1 MNCTLSA
8 GRLPD
13 GLDLVSFFDG
23 LVFFAPVALLVRTT
37 AGVSAGQF
45 FLLQAVIS
53 AASLAGELPC
63 GRLTDRIGY
72 RHTIRLCEGCFFL
85 ARALLL
91 AAFLTRSLPLFV
103 LEAAVEGLA
112 ISLESGTWDAYLYG
126 ALPPDRYLPKQA
138 RMENWGTA
146 GFLVSTVGYVG
157 LYAAGGLPALLGAT
171 VCASAVAFA
180 LSFTLPRET
189 ARREREA
196 VRTPGGLG
204 RLLASRQAWLLMGLL
219 AALSVGRLLVN
230 FFYAERLGACGL
242 GELWMTPVILGYSC
256 IQMLAA
262 PILGRVR
269 RQKWAVAGFC
279 AAAGVG
285 AGAGADAG
293 AAFAAGGAR
302 LHREPV
308 AERPDRPAGPGR
320 APGRGAVGLPH
331 GVQRVRAGVPD
342 RIVGHCGFG
351 PGRLLWGG
359 GGRSGV
365 PWRSGAVRRPQT
377 VRAKPSP
384 SSLLGRT
391 GILSDFFVYI

>member
-126 ALPPDRYLPKQA
+126 ALPPDRYLPKKA

-146 GFLVSTVGYVG
+146 GFLVSTLGYVG

-171 VCASAVAFA
+171 VCASAAAFA

-285 AGAGADAG
+285 MALLGVARRAVPALALMLVLPLLLAVPGCIVSLWQNALIDRQGQAERRAEALSAFHMASSVFELVFLTGSSAIAALGPAACFGAAG
-293 AAFAAGGAR
+293 AALACLGAAALCGG
-302 LHREPV
+302 PK
-308 AERPDRPAGPGR
+308 
-320 APGRGAVGLPH
+320 
-331 GVQRVRAGVPD
+331 Q
-342 RIVGHCGFG
+342 
-351 PGRLLWGG
+351 
-359 GGRSGV
+359 
-365 PWRSGAVRRPQT
+365 
-377 VRAKPSP
+377 
-384 SSLLGRT
+384 
-391 GILSDFFVYI
+391 

>member
-13 GLDLVSFFDG
+13 GLDLLSFFDG
-23 LVFFAPVALLVRTT
+23 LVFFAPVSLLVRTT
-37 AGVSAGQF
+37 AGISAGQF

-53 AASLAGELPC
+53 AASLAGEMPC

-91 AAFLTRSLPLFV
+91 IAFLARSLPLFV

-126 ALPPDRYLPKQA
+126 ALPSDRYLPKKA

-146 GFLVSTVGYVG
+146 GFLLSTVGYVG
-157 LYAAGGLPALLGAT
+157 LYAAGGLLALLGAT
-171 VCASAVAFA
+171 VCASAAAFA

-262 PILGRVR
+262 PILGRLR

-285 AGAGADAG
+285 MALLGM
-293 AAFAAGGAR
+293 AR
-302 LHREPV
+302 QALPALALMLVLPLLLAVPGCIVSLWQNALIDRQGQ
-308 AERPDRPAGPGR
+308 AERRAEALSAFHMASSVFELVFLVGSSAIAALGPA
-320 APGRGAVGLPH
+320 ACFGAVGAALACL
-331 GVQRVRAGVPD
+331 GAAAL
-342 RIVGHCGFG
+342 CGG
-351 PGRLLWGG
+351 PK
-359 GGRSGV
+359 
-365 PWRSGAVRRPQT
+365 Q
-377 VRAKPSP
+377 
-384 SSLLGRT
+384 
-391 GILSDFFVYI
+391 

>member
-1 MNCTLSA
+1 ML
-8 GRLPD
+8 
-13 GLDLVSFFDG
+13 
-23 LVFFAPVALLVRTT
+23 
-37 AGVSAGQF
+37 
-45 FLLQAVIS
+45 
-53 AASLAGELPC
+53 
-63 GRLTDRIGY
+63 
-72 RHTIRLCEGCFFL
+72 FFL

-91 AAFLTRSLPLFV
+91 AAFLARSLPLFV
-103 LEAAVEGLA
+103 LEAAVEGIA

-126 ALPPDRYLPKQA
+126 ALPPDRYLPKKA

-146 GFLVSTVGYVG
+146 GFLVSTLGYVG
-157 LYAAGGLPALLGAT
+157 LYAADGLPALLGAT
-171 VCASAVAFA
+171 VCASAAAFA

-285 AGAGADAG
+285 MALLGVARRAVPALALMLVLPLLLAVPGCIVSLWQNALIDRQGQAERRAEALSAFHMASSVFELAFLTGSSAIAALGPAACFGAAG
-293 AAFAAGGAR
+293 AALACLGAAALCGG
-302 LHREPV
+302 PK
-308 AERPDRPAGPGR
+308 
-320 APGRGAVGLPH
+320 
-331 GVQRVRAGVPD
+331 Q
-342 RIVGHCGFG
+342 
-351 PGRLLWGG
+351 
-359 GGRSGV
+359 
-365 PWRSGAVRRPQT
+365 
-377 VRAKPSP
+377 
-384 SSLLGRT
+384 
-391 GILSDFFVYI
+391 

>member
-126 ALPPDRYLPKQA
+126 ALPSDRYLPKKA

-146 GFLVSTVGYVG
+146 GFLLSTLGYVG
-157 LYAAGGLPALLGAT
+157 LYAAGGLLALLGTT
-171 VCASAVAFA
+171 VCASAAAFA

-189 ARREREA
+189 KPARREREA

-204 RLLASRQAWLLMGLL
+204 HLLASRQAWLLMGLL

-285 AGAGADAG
+285 MALLGVARQAVPALALMLVLPLLLAVPGCIVSLWQNALIDRQGQEERRAEALSAFHMASSVFELVFLVGSSAIAALGPAACFGAAG
-293 AAFAAGGAR
+293 AALACLGAAALCGG
-302 LHREPV
+302 PK
-308 AERPDRPAGPGR
+308 
-320 APGRGAVGLPH
+320 
-331 GVQRVRAGVPD
+331 Q
-342 RIVGHCGFG
+342 
-351 PGRLLWGG
+351 
-359 GGRSGV
+359 
-365 PWRSGAVRRPQT
+365 
-377 VRAKPSP
+377 
-384 SSLLGRT
+384 
-391 GILSDFFVYI
+391 

>member
-1 MNCTLSA
+1 M
-8 GRLPD
+8 R
-13 GLDLVSFFDG
+13 GL
-23 LVFFAPVALLVRTT
+23 
-37 AGVSAGQF
+37 
-45 FLLQAVIS
+45 
-53 AASLAGELPC
+53 
-63 GRLTDRIGY
+63 
-72 RHTIRLCEGCFFL
+72 FFL

-91 AAFLTRSLPLFV
+91 AAFLARSLPLFV
-103 LEAAVEGLA
+103 LEAAVEGIA

-126 ALPPDRYLPKQA
+126 ALPPDRYLPKKA

-146 GFLVSTVGYVG
+146 GFLVSTLGYVG
-157 LYAAGGLPALLGAT
+157 LYAAGGLPVLLGAT
-171 VCASAVAFA
+171 VCASAAAFA

-285 AGAGADAG
+285 MALLGVARRAVPALALMLVLPLLLAVPGCIVSLWQNALIDRQGQAERRAEALSAFHMASSVFELAFLTGSSAIAALGPAACFGAAG
-293 AAFAAGGAR
+293 AALACLGAAALCGG
-302 LHREPV
+302 PK
-308 AERPDRPAGPGR
+308 
-320 APGRGAVGLPH
+320 
-331 GVQRVRAGVPD
+331 Q
-342 RIVGHCGFG
+342 
-351 PGRLLWGG
+351 
-359 GGRSGV
+359 
-365 PWRSGAVRRPQT
+365 
-377 VRAKPSP
+377 
-384 SSLLGRT
+384 
-391 GILSDFFVYI
+391 

>member
-13 GLDLVSFFDG
+13 GLDLLSFFDG
-23 LVFFAPVALLVRTT
+23 LVFFAPVSLLVRTT
-37 AGVSAGQF
+37 AGISAGQF

-91 AAFLTRSLPLFV
+91 AAFLARSLPLFV

-126 ALPPDRYLPKQA
+126 ALPSDRYLPKKA

-146 GFLVSTVGYVG
+146 GFLLSTVGYVG
-157 LYAAGGLPALLGAT
+157 LYAAGGLLALLGAT
-171 VCASAVAFA
+171 VCASGAAFGLA
-180 LSFTLPRET
+180 FTLPRET

-196 VRTPGGLG
+196 IPTPGGLG

-230 FFYAERLGACGL
+230 FFYAERLGDCGL

-285 AGAGADAG
+285 MALLGVARQAVPALALMLVLPLLLAVPGCIVSLWQNALIDRQGQAERRAEALSAFHMASSVFELVFLVGSSAIAALGPAACFGAAG
-293 AAFAAGGAR
+293 AALACLGAAALCGG
-302 LHREPV
+302 PK
-308 AERPDRPAGPGR
+308 
-320 APGRGAVGLPH
+320 
-331 GVQRVRAGVPD
+331 Q
-342 RIVGHCGFG
+342 
-351 PGRLLWGG
+351 
-359 GGRSGV
+359 
-365 PWRSGAVRRPQT
+365 
-377 VRAKPSP
+377 
-384 SSLLGRT
+384 
-391 GILSDFFVYI
+391 

>member
-13 GLDLVSFFDG
+13 GLDLLSFFDG

-72 RHTIRLCEGCFFL
+72 RQTIRLCEGCFFL

-126 ALPPDRYLPKQA
+126 ALPPDRYLPKKA

-146 GFLVSTVGYVG
+146 GFLVSTLGYVG

-171 VCASAVAFA
+171 VCASAAAFA

-189 ARREREA
+189 ARRERGA
-196 VRTPGGLG
+196 ARTPGGLG

-230 FFYAERLGACGL
+230 FFYAERLGACVL

-285 AGAGADAG
+285 MALLGVARQAVPARALMLVLPLLLAVPGCIVSLGQNALIDRQGQAERRAEALSAFHMASSVFELVFLTGSSAIAALGPAACFGAAG
-293 AAFAAGGAR
+293 AALACLGAAALCGG
-302 LHREPV
+302 PK
-308 AERPDRPAGPGR
+308 
-320 APGRGAVGLPH
+320 
-331 GVQRVRAGVPD
+331 Q
-342 RIVGHCGFG
+342 
-351 PGRLLWGG
+351 
-359 GGRSGV
+359 
-365 PWRSGAVRRPQT
+365 
-377 VRAKPSP
+377 
-384 SSLLGRT
+384 
-391 GILSDFFVYI
+391 

>member
-13 GLDLVSFFDG
+13 GLDLLSFFDG
-23 LVFFAPVALLVRTT
+23 LVFFAPVSLLVRTT
-37 AGVSAGQF
+37 AGISAGQF

-53 AASLAGELPC
+53 AASLVGEMPC

-72 RHTIRLCEGCFFL
+72 RNTIRLCEGCFFL

-91 AAFLTRSLPLFV
+91 IAFLTRSLPLFV

-126 ALPPDRYLPKQA
+126 ALPPDRYLPKKA

-146 GFLVSTVGYVG
+146 GFLLSTVGYVG
-157 LYAAGGLPALLGAT
+157 LYAAGGLLALLGAT
-171 VCASAVAFA
+171 VCASGTAFGLA
-180 LSFTLPRET
+180 FTLPRET
-189 ARREREA
+189 APARREQEA
-196 VRTPGGLG
+196 ARPAGGLG
-204 RLLASRQAWLLMGLL
+204 RLLRSRQAWLLMGLL

-285 AGAGADAG
+285 MALLGVARQAVPALALMLVLPLLLAVPGCIVSLWQNALIDRQGQEERRAEALSAFHMASSVFELVFLVGSSAIAALGPAACFGAAG
-293 AAFAAGGAR
+293 AALACLGAAALCGGP
-302 LHREPV
+302 E
-308 AERPDRPAGPGR
+308 
-320 APGRGAVGLPH
+320 
-331 GVQRVRAGVPD
+331 Q
-342 RIVGHCGFG
+342 
-351 PGRLLWGG
+351 
-359 GGRSGV
+359 
-365 PWRSGAVRRPQT
+365 
-377 VRAKPSP
+377 
-384 SSLLGRT
+384 
-391 GILSDFFVYI
+391 

>member
-72 RHTIRLCEGCFFL
+72 RQTIRLCEGCFFL

-91 AAFLTRSLPLFV
+91 AAFLARSLPLFV

-126 ALPPDRYLPKQA
+126 ALPPDRYLPKKA

-146 GFLVSTVGYVG
+146 GFLVSTLGYVG

-171 VCASAVAFA
+171 VCASGAAFA

-285 AGAGADAG
+285 MALLGVARQAVPSLALMLVLPLLLAVPGCIVSLWQNALIDRQGQAERRAEALSAFHMASSVFELVFLTGSSAIAALGPAACFGAAG
-293 AAFAAGGAR
+293 AALACLGAAALCGG
-302 LHREPV
+302 PK
-308 AERPDRPAGPGR
+308 
-320 APGRGAVGLPH
+320 
-331 GVQRVRAGVPD
+331 Q
-342 RIVGHCGFG
+342 
-351 PGRLLWGG
+351 
-359 GGRSGV
+359 
-365 PWRSGAVRRPQT
+365 
-377 VRAKPSP
+377 
-384 SSLLGRT
+384 
-391 GILSDFFVYI
+391 